1 VIFEY
6 TLQLAQEMRL
16 QALVISI
23 VAVLDAEKNLI
34 LYLSFRIFLVLRLQI
49 RMIRVGNMA
58 WSELVSIR
66 TTYIFLIILG
76 DFFRELH
83 FFLYYPA

>member
-1 VIFEY
+1 MIFEY

-34 LYLSFRIFLVLRLQI
+34 LYLSFRR
-49 RMIRVGNMA
+49 
-58 WSELVSIR
+58 
-66 TTYIFLIILG
+66 
-76 DFFRELH
+76 FFGVADINKNDQSWQYGVERISQYSNDLH
-83 FFLYYPA
+83 LPHYFR

>member
-58 WSELVSIR
+58 WSGLVSIR

-76 DFFRELH
+76 DFFKELLL
-83 FFLYYPA
+83 FLYYPA